1 MREKDLKEDL
11 ATLAFKAEADHEVQ
25 MARADL
31 YKIAKYAIKM
41 HEMLKGRTEEQGLE
55 GWVQSK
61 ITKAADYIGS
71 VYHNMDYEMKFDEV
85 AEAKKAKPD
94 FLDMDGDG
102 NKKEPMKKAV
112 KDKESKK
119 DKKVDEQKKE
129 TPDEYM
135 KRTGKKPTKVEPGT
149 GEAGK
154 KAIAKF
160 KKSLG
165 KSDKI
170 EKDLDAKDKEEKEK
184 QSILVVQGGI

>member
-85 AEAKKAKPD
+85 AEAKQAKPD
-94 FLDMDGDG
+94 FLDMDKDG
-102 NKKEPMKKAV
+102 NKTEPMKKAV
-112 KDKESKK
+112 KDKE
-119 DKKVDEQKKE
+119 
-129 TPDEYM
+129 
-135 KRTGKKPTKVEPGT
+135 
-149 GEAGK
+149 
-154 KAIAKF
+154 
-160 KKSLG
+160 
-165 KSDKI
+165 
-170 EKDLDAKDKEEKEK
+170 EKEK
-184 QSILVVQGGI
+184 EAK

>member
-85 AEAKKAKPD
+85 AE
-94 FLDMDGDG
+94 
-102 NKKEPMKKAV
+102 
-112 KDKESKK
+112 
-119 DKKVDEQKKE
+119 
-129 TPDEYM
+129 
-135 KRTGKKPTKVEPGT
+135 GKKKWNEMKHKEKKLIESEEEKLMRLRKILKLENGVDVDIKQKALEICSKEYGVMFDSETVETNTLEILLKAFG
-149 GEAGK
+149 AGNDQSQ
-154 KAIAKF
+154 IP
-160 KKSLG
+160 S
-165 KSDKI
+165 
-170 EKDLDAKDKEEKEK
+170 EEKEEDMAELTK
-184 QSILVVQGGI
+184 IGWKRI